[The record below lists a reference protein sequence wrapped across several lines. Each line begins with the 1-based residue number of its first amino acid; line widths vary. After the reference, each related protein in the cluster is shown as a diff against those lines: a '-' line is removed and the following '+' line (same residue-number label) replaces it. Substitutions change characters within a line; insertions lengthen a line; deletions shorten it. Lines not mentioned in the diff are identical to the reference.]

1 MRVLVTNDDGIEA
14 PGLAALARAAV
25 EAGHDVSVLAP
36 MREMSGAGA
45 SMGPLAL
52 HHPVEV
58 RRWTIPS
65 LEGVRAHAAEA
76 TPAACA
82 ILGCLGA
89 VGKPPELVLSGINA
103 GFNVGRSALH
113 SGTVGAAL
121 AGAAW
126 GARGLAVST
135 TTVGGAVLWDTAAW
149 VALELVGWFMEAG
162 EPGALNVNVP
172 NAPREALAGVRWASL
187 APVGAIRS
195 AITGVVE
202 APDHEGF
209 FVHTDHE
216 RTDPA
221 SAPPDSDRALVA
233 GGWVTLTGLG
243 GLAERNPDHPR
254 SEEVLSEM
262 LRRRAQT
269 VENPPAVPPADV
281 VPVAGLRQ

>member
-25 EAGHDVSVLAP
+25 EAGHDVSILAP

-45 SMGPLAL
+45 SMGSLAL

-76 TPAACA
+76 TPGACA

-89 VGKPPELVLSGINA
+89 VGKPPQLVLSGINA

-121 AGAAW
+121 TGAAW

-135 TTVGGAVLWDTAAW
+135 TIVGDEVHWDTAAW
-149 VALELVGWFMEAG
+149 VALELVGWFMETG

-195 AITGVVE
+195 AITGVEE
-202 APDHEGF
+202 APDREGF

-221 SAPPDSDRALVA
+221 SAPADSDRALVA

-243 GLAERNPDHPR
+243 GLAERNPDHTR
-254 SEEVLSEM
+254 SEEMLSEM
-262 LRRRAQT
+262 LQRRAQT
-269 VENPPAVPPADV
+269 VENPPEAPPADV
-281 VPVAGLRQ
+281 VPVAGLRP